1 MSLSKYIKLS
11 RVCCFITAAL
21 TLSLLA
27 SCLDFDSPLDTLTI
41 DQEVVDPTVHVGN
54 PGEIN
59 FDIDITEEEFD
70 KALASLNTYL
80 RQAKGGQYAMRG
92 GKNGDYPGEHAYQRQ
107 YSLGPDN
114 YAQFTT
120 VPHYDFMYG
129 TLQSSYDVS
138 TEFNPGPNS
147 SYLIVKNAMVPLLN
161 HPAID
166 SIPEMKAIYLLLFDQ
181 ASQEI
186 TDIHGAFPYD
196 DFILNKQT
204 SPFTYNGA
212 EHIYKTIVGHLD
224 DIVKCLAHYDL
235 RPDWY
240 KTKLQRLMDD
250 NLDVCQNKYYGRK
263 GVAEWIRYAN
273 SLKLRIAMHCVKVEP
288 QLARQWAE
296 EAVAGGVVE
305 APEHEFG
312 LYGFQ
317 LGFTHPYNMIWISW
331 GDARLSASF
340 ESLLMSLDH
349 PYTKGEYPFF
359 KKNGGAIVNTKT
371 GEVLEPDTRIVG
383 LREGIHPGMGQSPAT
398 NPMLNYSVFDGDYMA
413 QAPLYLMK
421 MSEVDFLR
429 AEGAIR
435 GWNMGGSARE
445 FYERGIRYAYL
456 FERSES
462 YFHEEYDMLVE
473 DYLQRT
479 EALPYTYHDPL
490 GMVADEP
497 SVTHIGVAWN
507 DGDSPEVKLEKIIT
521 QKYIAAFPNSFEAW
535 VDLRRTGYPRLFPV
549 LNADEGDGT
558 LVYGDIIRR
567 CPFPDTDDASVADIT
582 ETGLEALGGEDYQ
595 ATRIWWDVDAPNF

>member
-1 MSLSKYIKLS
+1 MSRSKYIKTCS
-11 RVCCFITAAL
+11 ACCCFIATL
-21 TLSLLA
+21 TLLP

-41 DQEVVDPTVHVGN
+41 DQEVVDPTVHRGN
-54 PGEIN
+54 PAH
-59 FDIDITEEEFD
+59 IDCSISITEEEFD
-70 KALASLNTYL
+70 RVLATLDTYL

-107 YSLGPDN
+107 FSLGPDN
-114 YAQFTT
+114 YAQYTT

-129 TLQSSYDVS
+129 TLQSSYDISV
-138 TEFNPGPNS
+138 EFNPGPNS

-166 SIPEMKAIYLLLFDQ
+166 SIPEMKAMYLLLFDQ

-196 DFILNKQT
+196 DFLTNKQKA
-204 SPFTYNGA
+204 PFTYVGA
-212 EHIYKTIVGHLD
+212 EHIYKTIIGHISTITD
-224 DIVKCLAHYDL
+224 CLSHYEA

-240 KTKLQRLMDD
+240 KAKMQKLMDD
-250 NLDVCQNKYYGRK
+250 NFDVCQNKFYGRT

-273 SLKLRIAMHCVKVEP
+273 SLKLRMAMHCVKAEP

-296 EAVAGGVVE
+296 EAVAAGVIE
-305 APEHEFG
+305 STDQEFG
-312 LYGFQ
+312 LYGYQ
-317 LGFTHPYNMIWISW
+317 LGFGHPLNMIWISW

-340 ESLLMSLDH
+340 ESILMSLSH
-349 PYTKGEYPFF
+349 PYTQGDYPFF
-359 KKNGGAIVNTKT
+359 KNNGGAIVNTKT

-398 NPMLNYSVFDGDYMA
+398 NPMLNYSVFDADYMA

-435 GWNMGGSARE
+435 GWNMGGTARE

-456 FERSES
+456 FERSEDWQ
-462 YFHEEYDMLVE
+462 HEMYDALVDEYI
-473 DYLQRT
+473 QRA
-479 EALPYTYHDPL
+479 EAVPYTYHDPL

-497 SVTHIGVAWN
+497 SVTKIGVAWN
-507 DGDSPEVKLEKIIT
+507 EGDSQEVKLEKIIT
-521 QKYIAAFPNSFEAW
+521 QKYIAAFPISFEAW

-558 LVYGDIIRR
+558 LSYGDIIRR

-595 ATRIWWDVDAPNF
+595 ATRIWWDKEVPNF